1 MEFLNT
7 WLQGIIISVVI
18 ATIVEMILPE
28 GNNKKYV
35 KIVLGI
41 YVVFNIITP
50 IINKI
55 TQNNFEISSI
65 INIEKYTKQFETYEV
80 NSKNIDIENVNKTN
94 IKNIY
99 INNLKKNMKAKIEER
114 GYVVENIKIKLEDS
128 EDYIVEELI
137 IYLDKKDIKKD
148 NDNNN
153 TKEIIDSI
161 NEIKIEDINIS
172 NNIIEQTKKTEDTE
186 EKSEKVT
193 NKNNSLSNN
202 EKKEI
207 LNYITSVYEI
217 NENKVNIY

>member
-50 IINKI
+50 IINKL

-80 NSKNIDIENVNKTN
+80 DSKNIDIENVNKTN

-99 INNLKKNMKAKIEER
+99 INNLKKDMKAKIEER

>member
-35 KIVLGI
+35 KIVLGV

-50 IINKI
+50 IINKL

-80 NSKNIDIENVNKTN
+80 DSKNIDIENVNKTN

-99 INNLKKNMKAKIEER
+99 INNLKKDMKAKIEER

>member
-1 MEFLNT
+1 MEFLNS

-35 KIVLGI
+35 KIVLGV

-50 IINKI
+50 IINKL

-65 INIEKYTKQFETYEV
+65 INIDKYTKQFETYEV
-80 NSKNIDIENVNKTN
+80 DSKNIDIENVNKTN

-99 INNLKKNMKAKIEER
+99 INNLKKDMKAKIEER

>member
-35 KIVLGI
+35 KIVLGV

-50 IINKI
+50 IINKL

-65 INIEKYTKQFETYEV
+65 INIDKYTKQFETYEV
-80 NSKNIDIENVNKTN
+80 DSKNIDIENVNKTN

-99 INNLKKNMKAKIEER
+99 INNLKKDMKAKIEER

>member
-1 MEFLNT
+1 MEFLNS

-35 KIVLGI
+35 KIVLGV

-50 IINKI
+50 IINKL

-80 NSKNIDIENVNKTN
+80 DSKNIDIENVNKTN

-99 INNLKKNMKAKIEER
+99 INNLKKDMKAKIEER